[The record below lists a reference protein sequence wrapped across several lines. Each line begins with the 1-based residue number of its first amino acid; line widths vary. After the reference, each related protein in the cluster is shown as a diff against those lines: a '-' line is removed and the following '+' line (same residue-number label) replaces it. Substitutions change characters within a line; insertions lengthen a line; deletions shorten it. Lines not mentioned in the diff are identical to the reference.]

1 MKKTGIVRQLDML
14 GRVVLPIEIRRT
26 MDLQTKDSVEVYV
39 DDDSIILKKYH
50 PVCVFC
56 NSKQNLGAYKNKL
69 VCDVCRRALGD
80 TEFS

>member
-39 DDDSIILKKYH
+39 DDDSIILKKISSG
-50 PVCVFC
+50 VRIL
-56 NSKQNLGAYKNKL
+56 Q
-69 VCDVCRRALGD
+69 
-80 TEFS
+80 